1 LIKGLIISLF
11 IAFSLFAQVSQEQI
25 KEVLELQGFKDS
37 ENLDQFSQLLYK
49 KQVESGSYRTLDL
62 LNGIML
68 SACSG
73 VSLGAHESADFGY
86 KNDKWL
92 PKFAQTYFEW
102 RPVTDNIFGKVLT
115 WQKVFRETDYYADR
129 KSYQALK
136 KYFNSAYIAYPVY
149 WIIKNT
155 FATLIRDKFKYDKW
169 FYSFDIHFV
178 LPEGGF

>member
-1 LIKGLIISLF
+1 MV
-11 IAFSLFAQVSQEQI
+11 ASLFAQVSQEQI
-25 KEVLELQGFKDS
+25 KEVLVLQG
-37 ENLDQFSQLLYK
+37 SQTPDAESLILY
-49 KQVESGSYRTLDL
+49 QTQGDRFSYRTLDL
-62 LNGIML
+62 LNGLLL

-86 KNDKWL
+86 THDEWL
-92 PKFAQTYFEW
+92 PKFAQHYYEW

-136 KYFNSAYIAYPVY
+136 KYFNNAYIAYPVY
-149 WIIKNT
+149 WIVKNT
-155 FATLIRDKFKYDKW
+155 FATLIRDKFKQDQW
-169 FYSFDIHFV
+169 FYSFDIHFI